1 MLEALVQWKL
11 FERMIWVVMAITVRC
26 RVDLVL
32 ESGKR
37 LLRKSPQVHPAVC
50 QITATKIVPQN
61 KFSLELWEHKSWKG
75 DDFQKINGVKKKKK
89 KWVAD

>member
-1 MLEALVQWKL
+1 
-11 FERMIWVVMAITVRC
+11 MIWLVMAITVRC

-61 KFSLELWEHKSWKG
+61 KFSLELWEQKSWKG
-75 DDFQKINGVKKKKK
+75 VDFQEINGVKEEKRKSG
-89 KWVAD
+89 